1 MFLSLLPDPGATE
14 LYMLKRN
21 RLSLC
26 VSAALSSL
34 LVAAPS
40 MAQDA
45 KAPQQLERVEVTG
58 SNIKRLDAEGL
69 QPVVT
74 LRRSDIERS
83 GKTTV
88 ADLLASIPAVNGG
101 SFSEASLAGNSFA
114 PGTAA
119 VSLRGLGVNTTL
131 TLLNGRRI
139 ANYGFA
145 QNINEGF
152 VDLNSI
158 PVSAIERIEIL
169 KDGASAVYGSDAIA
183 GVVNV
188 ILRKD
193 FTGVEGFASFGTTQ
207 QGGGDEKRAAITA
220 GIGQPGKFNVTA
232 TFDFLQR
239 DTLASG
245 DRDFSR
251 TADKRGQGPGGRDV
265 RSPTGNPGY
274 FFGGAGNVNT
284 PFSNCPASSIVSA
297 ATLGAGSG
305 NVCAYDFAPA
315 NKLLPDSRRVGA
327 LMSATLNLTP
337 DIEVFGEVLLNTN
350 TTGRYAAATPAA
362 FALAATHP
370 DRPAGSTFTSLAYRF
385 LEIGDRLNT
394 LRTESTRYVGGFRT
408 SVAGFDIEAAAVIGR
423 SDTEDVGRN
432 YIIQERATQAFA
444 GTLPGLTGQFYRVIN
459 PSQNSQ
465 AIRDAITIDPR
476 RVGKSGVDSVDIK
489 FSRDLFE
496 MGGGM
501 AAVAG
506 GLETRTESVA
516 DTPDPRVDLTNPNR
530 ITVAGSGGTSVRGSR
545 SLNSGYVEVSL
556 PFAKGFESQ
565 LAIRTDDYS
574 DFGRATTPKIGLSFR
589 PIKQFL
595 VRGGYAEGFRAPSLA
610 EVYLGESTSFP
621 TVVDG
626 PRCADYRAGP
636 LGANDPR
643 TLAAC
648 NGATGAGASAQVRS
662 IFLGNRNLT
671 PEKSKSYSFGFV
683 VEPIPSF
690 VIAVDAYKI
699 DHTNR
704 ILAPTAAF
712 ILANEALFPGAV
724 TRGARTADDIAANA
738 RGNLRG
744 VSGDLTPGIVRT
756 FFNASKQTTSGADL
770 DLRYA
775 LNMGDLGRLSATT
788 SFSYVKSLKR
798 QINPGQALVEL
809 IGSYQFPK
817 LRNTTSFTWSLPD
830 WVVTTSVTSIGSYTD
845 QNSVSGVFPKVERF
859 TTVDAQVAYSG
870 FKNLT
875 LTLGGRNI
883 ADKNPPFS
891 NSDWYGYDASTHDPK
906 GAYWYAKAG
915 FKF

>member
-1 MFLSLLPDPGATE
+1 
-14 LYMLKRN
+14 MLKRN

-34 LVAAPS
+34 LVAGPS

-114 PGTAA
+114 PGTSA

-193 FTGVEGFASFGTTQ
+193 FTGFEGFASYGTTQ
-207 QGGGDEKRAAITA
+207 QGGADEKRAAITA
-220 GIGQPGKFNVTA
+220 GVGKAGKFNVTA
-232 TFDFLQR
+232 TLDFYQR
-239 DTLASG
+239 GVLASG

-251 TADKRGQGPGGRDV
+251 SADQRGKGPGGRDV

-274 FFGGAGNVNT
+274 FFGTPSTPPGLPTNVNT
-284 PFSNCPASSIVSA
+284 PFSNCPAANVVA
-297 ATLGAGSG
+297 ASTLGVSGGGS
-305 NVCAYDFAPA
+305 VCAYDFAPA

-337 DIEVFGEVLLNTN
+337 DIELFGEVLLNTN

-362 FALAATHP
+362 FGLAAGHP
-370 DRPAGSTFTSLAYRF
+370 DRPAGSNFTSLAYRF
-385 LEIGDRLNT
+385 LEVGDRLNT
-394 LRTESTRYVGGFRT
+394 LRTESTRYVGGLRT

-444 GTLPGLTGQFYRVIN
+444 GTLPGFAGQFYRVIN
-459 PSQNSQ
+459 PSLNSQ
-465 AIRDAITIDPR
+465 AMRDAITIDPR
-476 RVGKSGVDSVDIK
+476 RTGNSGVDSVDIK

-501 AAVAG
+501 AAIAG
-506 GLETRTESVA
+506 GVETRTERVA

-530 ITVAGSGGTSVRGSR
+530 ITVSGSGGTSVRGSR
-545 SLNSGYVEVSL
+545 SLNSGYLEVSL

-565 LAIRTDDYS
+565 LAVRTDDYS

-621 TVVDG
+621 VVEDG

-636 LGANDPR
+636 LGPNDPR
-643 TLAAC
+643 TLAVC
-648 NGATGAGASAQVRS
+648 GGAASAGARAQVRS

-690 VIAVDAYKI
+690 VIALDAYKI

-704 ILAPTAAF
+704 ILAPTAGF
-712 ILANEALFPGAV
+712 ILANEALFPNAV
-724 TRGARTADDIAANA
+724 ARGTRTADDIAANA
-738 RGNLRG
+738 RAGLRG

-775 LNMGDLGRLSATT
+775 LNMGGMGRLSATT

-809 IGSYQFPK
+809 IGTYQYPK
-817 LRNTTSFTWSLPD
+817 LRNTTSATWSLPD
-830 WVVTTSVTSIGSYTD
+830 WVVTASVTSIGSYND
-845 QNSVSGVFPKVERF
+845 SFAVSGVFPKVERF

-891 NSDWYGYDASTHDPK
+891 NSDWYGYDASTHDAR